1 MMNFEDFCQAV
12 ERNVVHY
19 LPPQFQEAKLRL
31 QTNRKVNLGDMV
43 GLTLTMPGSNIGPV
57 IYLNDYYR
65 AVSDGALTMGS
76 ALERIAGQ
84 GTDALENLRR
94 NPIGT
99 SDFQDLGSWKA
110 VKDKVHLSAI
120 GHTRNAKLL
129 ETVPHRE
136 MGDIACTYRINLAGP
151 GGADGSILIT
161 NSMMETFGVN
171 EQQLFEAAVENTLKN
186 DKPTLNRMSDVF
198 GSFTMTGHPRPEQ
211 KEKLERTNLLNDS
224 VTPTREPSA
233 GRNSE
238 DRKEVERNWWEDDPE
253 PDRQEDYGEDRDDD
267 YGEDYDEDYD
277 EEYEEGRSLS
287 DEIPLL
293 VLTTQSMVHGAAA
306 IFIPDVMEQISKK
319 MPEGF
324 FILPSSIHE
333 VMVLP
338 KTLGAS
344 IEALDDMVSSIN
356 EMQVDPED
364 QLSDFAHVY
373 DPDRKI
379 LLCPGAPE
387 LNKEMEKTQEKEPQ
401 LDPNVIR

>member
-65 AVSDGALTMGS
+65 MVSDGALTMGS
-76 ALERIAGQ
+76 ALARIAGQ

-99 SDFQDLGSWKA
+99 SDFQNLGSWKA

-120 GHTRNAKLL
+120 GHTRNEKLL

-171 EQQLFEAAVENTLKN
+171 EQQLFDTAVENTLKT

-198 GSFTMTGHPRPEQ
+198 E
-211 KEKLERTNLLNDS
+211 DS
-224 VTPTREPSA
+224 E
-233 GRNSE
+233 
-238 DRKEVERNWWEDDPE
+238 
-253 PDRQEDYGEDRDDD
+253 EDRD
-267 YGEDYDEDYD
+267 DYDEDYE

-306 IFIPDVMEQISKK
+306 VFIPEVMEQISKK

-338 KTLGAS
+338 KSLGAS
-344 IEALDDMVSSIN
+344 VEALDDMVSSIN

-387 LNKEMEKTQEKEPQ
+387 LNKEKTPEKEQ
-401 LDPNVIR
+401 ELDPNVIR

>member
-12 ERNVVHY
+12 EKNVGHY
-19 LPPQFQEAKLRL
+19 LPPQYQEAKLRL
-31 QTNRKVNLGDMV
+31 QTNRKVNLGDLV

-65 AVSDGALTMGS
+65 SVAGGTMTMGS
-76 ALERIAGQ
+76 ALEHIAGQ
-84 GTDALENLRR
+84 GAASLDSLRF

-99 SDFQDLGSWKA
+99 SDFQDLGSWEA

-120 GHTRNAKLL
+120 GHTRNEKLL
-129 ETVPHRE
+129 DTVPHRE
-136 MGDIACTYRINLAGP
+136 MGDIACTYRIYLAGP

-161 NSMMETFGVN
+161 NGMMEGFGIS
-171 EQQLFEAAVENTLKN
+171 EQQLFDTAVENTLKN
-186 DKPTLNRMSDVF
+186 DKPTLNRMSDIF
-198 GSFTMTGHPRPEQ
+198 GSFSMTGSPRPEQ
-211 KEKLERTNLLNDS
+211 KEKLERTNLLRSSD
-224 VTPTREPSA
+224 TSA
-233 GRNSE
+233 RNVSY
-238 DRKEVERNWWEDDPE
+238 DRKEEERNWWEKDSE
-253 PDRQEDYGEDRDDD
+253 PDHKEDYEEERDDD
-267 YGEDYDEDYD
+267 LSDDYDEDYD
-277 EEYEEGRSLS
+277 EEYEESTALS
-287 DEIPLL
+287 DEIPLF

-338 KTLGAS
+338 KGLGSS
-344 IEALDDMVSSIN
+344 IEALDEMVSSIN
-356 EMQVDPED
+356 ETQVDPED

-379 LLCPGAPE
+379 LLCPGAPA
-387 LNKEMEKTQEKEPQ
+387 LNQKMEKTQEEPE

>member
-12 ERNVVHY
+12 EKNVVHY

-57 IYLNDYYR
+57 IYLNEYYR
-65 AVSDGALTMGS
+65 MVSDGALTMGS
-76 ALERIAGQ
+76 AMERIAGQ
-84 GTDALENLRR
+84 GTEALENLQR

-99 SDFQDLGSWKA
+99 SDFQDLGSWEA

-120 GHTRNAKLL
+120 GLTRNEKLL

-136 MGDIACTYRINLAGP
+136 MGDIACTYRIYLAGP

-161 NSMMETFGVN
+161 NSMMETFGVS
-171 EQQLFEAAVENTLKN
+171 EKQLFDTAVENTLKN

-198 GSFTMTGHPRPEQ
+198 GSFTTTGRPRPEQ
-211 KEKLERTNLLNDS
+211 KEKLERTNLLNDPAS
-224 VTPTREPSA
+224 PSRESSE
-233 GRNSE
+233 GRNSV
-238 DRKEVERNWWEDDPE
+238 DRKEEERNWWEEDSE
-253 PDRQEDYGEDRDDD
+253 PDRQEDYEEDRDDFD
-267 YGEDYDEDYD
+267 EDYDEDYE

-306 IFIPDVMEQISKK
+306 VFIPEVMEQISKK

-344 IEALDDMVSSIN
+344 IEALDEMVSSIN

-387 LNKEMEKTQEKEPQ
+387 LNKEKTPEKEQ
-401 LDPNVIR
+401 ELDPNVIR

>member
-12 ERNVVHY
+12 ERNVGHY

-65 AVSDGALTMGS
+65 SVADGTMTMGS
-76 ALERIAGQ
+76 ALEHIAGQ

-120 GHTRNAKLL
+120 GLTRNEKLL

-136 MGDIACTYRINLAGP
+136 MGDIACTYRIYLAGP

-161 NSMMETFGVN
+161 NSMMDTFGIN
-171 EQQLFEAAVENTLKN
+171 EQQLFDTAVENTLKN

-211 KEKLERTNLLNDS
+211 KEKLERTNLL
-224 VTPTREPSA
+224 RSA
-233 GRNSE
+233 DAPARDESSE
-238 DRKEVERNWWEDDPE
+238 RKEEERNWWEEDPE
-253 PDRQEDYGEDRDDD
+253 PDRREDYEEDRDD
-267 YGEDYDEDYD
+267 DYDEDYD
-277 EEYEEGRSLS
+277 EEYEEGRELS
-287 DEIPLL
+287 NEIPLL

-344 IEALDDMVSSIN
+344 TESLDEMVSSIN

-387 LNKEMEKTQEKEPQ
+387 LNREMQKTQEEPE

>member
-1 MMNFEDFCQAV
+1 MMNFEDFCNAV

-57 IYLNDYYR
+57 VYLNDFYR
-65 AVSDGALTMGS
+65 SVSGGSMTMGGAL
-76 ALERIAGQ
+76 ENIARQ
-84 GTDALENLRR
+84 GADALENLRL
-94 NPIGT
+94 NPIGI
-99 SDFQDLGSWKA
+99 SDFQDLGDWKT

-120 GHTRNAKLL
+120 GLTRNEKLL

-136 MGDIACTYRINLAGP
+136 MGDIACTYRIYLAGP
-151 GGADGSILIT
+151 GGADGSILVT
-161 NSMMETFGVN
+161 NSMMEMFGVN
-171 EQQLFEAAVENTLKN
+171 EKQLFDTAVENTLKN

-198 GSFTMTGHPRPEQ
+198 GSFTTTGRPRPEQ
-211 KEKLERTNLLNDS
+211 KEKLERTNLLKGTEAPKRDS
-224 VTPTREPSA
+224 SA
-233 GRNSE
+233 DRDSE
-238 DRKEVERNWWEDDPE
+238 DRGEEERNWWEEDLK
-253 PDRQEDYGEDRDDD
+253 PDRQ
-267 YGEDYDEDYD
+267 EDYD
-277 EEYEEGRSLS
+277 EEYEEGRELS
-287 DEIPLL
+287 NEIPLL

-306 IFIPDVMEQISKK
+306 VFIPDVMEQISKK

-387 LNKEMEKTQEKEPQ
+387 LNKEKTPEKEQ
-401 LDPNVIR
+401 ELDPDIIR

>member
-12 ERNVVHY
+12 ERNVGHY

-65 AVSDGALTMGS
+65 SVADGTMTMGS
-76 ALERIAGQ
+76 ALEHIAGQ
-84 GTDALENLRR
+84 GAASLDNLRL

-99 SDFQDLGSWKA
+99 SDFQNLGSWKA

-120 GHTRNAKLL
+120 GLTRNEKLL

-136 MGDIACTYRINLAGP
+136 MGDIACTYRIYLAGP

-161 NSMMETFGVN
+161 NSMMDTFGIN
-171 EQQLFEAAVENTLKN
+171 EQQLFDTAVENTLKN

-211 KEKLERTNLLNDS
+211 KEKLERTNLL
-224 VTPTREPSA
+224 RSA
-233 GRNSE
+233 DAPARDESSE
-238 DRKEVERNWWEDDPE
+238 RKEEERNWWEEDPE
-253 PDRQEDYGEDRDDD
+253 PDRREDYEEDRDD
-267 YGEDYDEDYD
+267 DYDEDYD
-277 EEYEEGRSLS
+277 EEYEEGRELS
-287 DEIPLL
+287 NEIPLL

-344 IEALDDMVSSIN
+344 TESLDEMVSSIN

-387 LNKEMEKTQEKEPQ
+387 LNMEKTPEKEQ
-401 LDPNVIR
+401 ELDPNVIL

>member
-12 ERNVVHY
+12 EKNVVHY

-57 IYLNDYYR
+57 IYLNEYYR
-65 AVSDGALTMGS
+65 MVSDGALTMGS
-76 ALERIAGQ
+76 AMERIAG
-84 GTDALENLRR
+84 
-94 NPIGT
+94 
-99 SDFQDLGSWKA
+99 A

-120 GHTRNAKLL
+120 GLTRNEKLL

-136 MGDIACTYRINLAGP
+136 MGDIACTYRIYLAGP

-161 NSMMETFGVN
+161 NSMMETFGVS
-171 EQQLFEAAVENTLKN
+171 EKQLFDTAVENTLKN

-198 GSFTMTGHPRPEQ
+198 GSFTTTGRPRPEQ
-211 KEKLERTNLLNDS
+211 KEKLERTNLLNDPAS
-224 VTPTREPSA
+224 PSRESSE
-233 GRNSE
+233 GRNSV
-238 DRKEVERNWWEDDPE
+238 DRKEEERNWWEEDSE
-253 PDRQEDYGEDRDDD
+253 PDRQEDYEEDRDDFD
-267 YGEDYDEDYD
+267 EDYDEDYE

-293 VLTTQSMVHGAAA
+293 VLTVLTTQSMVHGAAA
-306 IFIPDVMEQISKK
+306 VFIPEVMEQISKK

-344 IEALDDMVSSIN
+344 IEALDEMVSSIN

-387 LNKEMEKTQEKEPQ
+387 LNKEKTPEKEQ
-401 LDPNVIR
+401 ELDTNVIR

>member
-31 QTNRKVNLGDMV
+31 QTNWKVNLGDMV

-65 AVSDGALTMGS
+65 MVSDGALTMGS

-120 GHTRNAKLL
+120 GHTRNEKLL

-161 NSMMETFGVN
+161 DSMMETFGIN
-171 EQQLFEAAVENTLKN
+171 EQQLFDTAVENTLKT

-198 GSFTMTGHPRPEQ
+198 GSFTMTGRPKPEQ
-211 KEKLERTNLLNDS
+211 KEKLERTNLLNDPVS
-224 VTPTREPSA
+224 PAWEPSDD
-233 GRNSE
+233 RNAADQRE
-238 DRKEVERNWWEDDPE
+238 EERNWWEDDSE
-253 PDRQEDYGEDRDDD
+253 PDRQEDYGEDRDGD
-267 YGEDYDEDYD
+267 YDENYDEDYE

-306 IFIPDVMEQISKK
+306 VFIPEVMEQISKK

-338 KTLGAS
+338 KSLGAS
-344 IEALDDMVSSIN
+344 IEALDEMVSSIN

-387 LNKEMEKTQEKEPQ
+387 LNKEKTPEKEQ
-401 LDPNVIR
+401 EQELDPNVIR

>member
-12 ERNVVHY
+12 ERNVGHY

-65 AVSDGALTMGS
+65 SVADGTMTMGS
-76 ALERIAGQ
+76 ALEHIAGQ
-84 GTDALENLRR
+84 GAASLDNLRL

-99 SDFQDLGSWKA
+99 SDFQNLGSWKA

-120 GHTRNAKLL
+120 GLTRNEKLL

-136 MGDIACTYRINLAGP
+136 MGDIACTYRIYLAGP

-161 NSMMETFGVN
+161 NSMMDTFGIN
-171 EQQLFEAAVENTLKN
+171 EQQLFDTAVENTLKN

-211 KEKLERTNLLNDS
+211 KEKLERTNLL
-224 VTPTREPSA
+224 RSA
-233 GRNSE
+233 DAPARDESSE
-238 DRKEVERNWWEDDPE
+238 RKEEERNWWEEDPE
-253 PDRQEDYGEDRDDD
+253 PDRREDYEEDRDD
-267 YGEDYDEDYD
+267 DYDEDYD
-277 EEYEEGRSLS
+277 EEYEEGRELS
-287 DEIPLL
+287 NEIPLL

-344 IEALDDMVSSIN
+344 TESLDEMVSSIN

-387 LNKEMEKTQEKEPQ
+387 LNREMQKTQEEPE

>member
-12 ERNVVHY
+12 ERNVGHY

-65 AVSDGALTMGS
+65 SVADGTMTMGS
-76 ALERIAGQ
+76 ALEHIAGQ
-84 GTDALENLRR
+84 GAASLDNLRL
-94 NPIGT
+94 NPIRT
-99 SDFQDLGSWKA
+99 SDFQNLGSWKA

-120 GHTRNAKLL
+120 GLTRNEKLL

-136 MGDIACTYRINLAGP
+136 MGDIACTYRIYLAGP

-161 NSMMETFGVN
+161 NSMMDTFGIN
-171 EQQLFEAAVENTLKN
+171 EQQLFDTAVENTLKN

-211 KEKLERTNLLNDS
+211 KEKLERTNLL
-224 VTPTREPSA
+224 RSA
-233 GRNSE
+233 DAPARDESSE
-238 DRKEVERNWWEDDPE
+238 RKEEERNWWEEDPE
-253 PDRQEDYGEDRDDD
+253 PDRREDYEEDRDD
-267 YGEDYDEDYD
+267 DYDEDYD
-277 EEYEEGRSLS
+277 EEYEEGRELS
-287 DEIPLL
+287 NEIPLL

-344 IEALDDMVSSIN
+344 TESLDEMVSSIN

-387 LNKEMEKTQEKEPQ
+387 LNREMQKTQEEPE

>member
-12 ERNVVHY
+12 ERNVGHY

-65 AVSDGALTMGS
+65 SVADGTMTMGS
-76 ALERIAGQ
+76 ALEHIAGQ
-84 GTDALENLRR
+84 GAASLDNLRL

-99 SDFQDLGSWKA
+99 SDFQNLGSWKA

-120 GHTRNAKLL
+120 GLTRNEKLL

-136 MGDIACTYRINLAGP
+136 MGDIACTYRIYLAGP

-161 NSMMETFGVN
+161 NSMMDTFGIN
-171 EQQLFEAAVENTLKN
+171 EQQLFDTAVENTLKN

-211 KEKLERTNLLNDS
+211 KEKLERTNLL
-224 VTPTREPSA
+224 RSA
-233 GRNSE
+233 DAPARDESSE
-238 DRKEVERNWWEDDPE
+238 RKEEERNWWEEDPE
-253 PDRQEDYGEDRDDD
+253 PDRREDYEEDRDD
-267 YGEDYDEDYD
+267 DYDEDYD
-277 EEYEEGRSLS
+277 EEDEEGRELS
-287 DEIPLL
+287 NEIRLL

-344 IEALDDMVSSIN
+344 TESLDEMVSSIN

-387 LNKEMEKTQEKEPQ
+387 LNREMQKTQEEPE

>member
-12 ERNVVHY
+12 ERNVGHY

-65 AVSDGALTMGS
+65 SVADGTMTMGS
-76 ALERIAGQ
+76 ALEHIAGQ
-84 GTDALENLRR
+84 GAASLDNLRL

-120 GHTRNAKLL
+120 GLTRNEKLL

-136 MGDIACTYRINLAGP
+136 MGDIACTYRIYLAGP

-161 NSMMETFGVN
+161 NSIMDTFGIN
-171 EQQLFEAAVENTLKN
+171 EQQLFDTAVENTLKN

-198 GSFTMTGHPRPEQ
+198 GSFTMTGRPRPEQ
-211 KEKLERTNLLNDS
+211 KEKLERTNLLNDPAS
-224 VTPTREPSA
+224 PARESSA
-233 GRNSE
+233 RRDSI
-238 DRKEVERNWWEDDPE
+238 DRKEEERNWWDEEPE
-253 PDRQEDYGEDRDDD
+253 LDQQEDYEEDRDDD
-267 YGEDYDEDYD
+267 YDEDYDVDYD
-277 EEYEEGRSLS
+277 EEYDEGRELS
-287 DEIPLL
+287 NEIPLL

-344 IEALDDMVSSIN
+344 TEALDEMVSSIN
-356 EMQVDPED
+356 ETQVDPED

-379 LLCPGAPE
+379 LICPGAPE
-387 LNKEMEKTQEKEPQ
+387 LNKEMEKTQEEPQ

>member
-1 MMNFEDFCQAV
+1 MMNFEDFCNAV

-57 IYLNDYYR
+57 VYLNDFYR
-65 AVSDGALTMGS
+65 SVSGGSMTMGGAL
-76 ALERIAGQ
+76 ENIARQ
-84 GTDALENLRR
+84 GANALENLRL

-99 SDFQDLGSWKA
+99 SDFQDLGDWKA

-120 GHTRNAKLL
+120 GLTRNEKLL

-136 MGDIACTYRINLAGP
+136 MGDIACTYRIYLAGP
-151 GGADGSILIT
+151 GGADGSILVT
-161 NSMMETFGVN
+161 NSMMEMFGVN
-171 EQQLFEAAVENTLKN
+171 EKQLFDTAVENTLKN

-198 GSFTMTGHPRPEQ
+198 GSFTTTGRPRPEQ
-211 KEKLERTNLLNDS
+211 KEKLERTNLLNEPVS
-224 VTPTREPSA
+224 SAREPSDD
-233 GRNSE
+233 RNAA
-238 DRKEVERNWWEDDPE
+238 DRKDEERNWWEEDSE
-253 PDRQEDYGEDRDDD
+253 PDRQEDYDEDREEDFDD
-267 YGEDYDEDYD
+267 DYDEDYD
-277 EEYEEGRSLS
+277 EEYEEGRDLS
-287 DEIPLL
+287 NEIPLL

-306 IFIPDVMEQISKK
+306 VFIPNVMEQISKK

-387 LNKEMEKTQEKEPQ
+387 LNMEKTPEKEQ
-401 LDPNVIR
+401 ELDPNIIR

>member
-12 ERNVVHY
+12 ERNVGHY

-65 AVSDGALTMGS
+65 SVADGTMTMGS
-76 ALERIAGQ
+76 ALEHIAGQ
-84 GTDALENLRR
+84 GAASLDNLRL
-94 NPIGT
+94 NPIRT
-99 SDFQDLGSWKA
+99 SDFQNLGSWKA

-120 GHTRNAKLL
+120 GLTRNENLL

-136 MGDIACTYRINLAGP
+136 MGDIACTYRIYLAGP

-161 NSMMETFGVN
+161 NSMMDTFGIN
-171 EQQLFEAAVENTLKN
+171 EQQLFDTAVENTLKN

-211 KEKLERTNLLNDS
+211 KEKLERTNLL
-224 VTPTREPSA
+224 RSA
-233 GRNSE
+233 DAPARDESSE
-238 DRKEVERNWWEDDPE
+238 RKEEERNWWEEDPE
-253 PDRQEDYGEDRDDD
+253 PDRREDYEEDRDD
-267 YGEDYDEDYD
+267 DYDEDYD
-277 EEYEEGRSLS
+277 EEYEEGRELS
-287 DEIPLL
+287 NEIPLL

-344 IEALDDMVSSIN
+344 TESLDEMVSSIN

-387 LNKEMEKTQEKEPQ
+387 LNREMQKTQEEPE

>member
-1 MMNFEDFCQAV
+1 MMNFEDFCNAV

-57 IYLNDYYR
+57 VYLNDFYR
-65 AVSDGALTMGS
+65 SVSGGSMTMGGAL
-76 ALERIAGQ
+76 ENIARQ
-84 GTDALENLRR
+84 GADALENLRL

-99 SDFQDLGSWKA
+99 SDFQNLSDWKA

-120 GHTRNAKLL
+120 GLTRNEKLL

-136 MGDIACTYRINLAGP
+136 MGDIACTYRIYLAGP
-151 GGADGSILIT
+151 GGADGSILVT
-161 NSMMETFGVN
+161 NSMMEMFGVN
-171 EQQLFEAAVENTLKN
+171 EKQLFDTAVENTLKN

-198 GSFTMTGHPRPEQ
+198 GSFTTTGRPRPEQ
-211 KEKLERTNLLNDS
+211 KEKLERTNLLKDTEAPKRSSSAYRDS
-224 VTPTREPSA
+224 A
-233 GRNSE
+233 
-238 DRKEVERNWWEDDPE
+238 DRKDEERNWWEEDLK
-253 PDRQEDYGEDRDDD
+253 PDRPEDYDEDREEDFDD
-267 YGEDYDEDYD
+267 DYDEDYD
-277 EEYEEGRSLS
+277 EEYEEGRELS
-287 DEIPLL
+287 NEIPLL

-306 IFIPDVMEQISKK
+306 VFIPNVMEQISKK

-373 DPDRKI
+373 DPDKKI

-387 LNKEMEKTQEKEPQ
+387 LNKEKTPEKEQ
-401 LDPNVIR
+401 ELDPNIIR